1 MEISVN
7 FEGSINLELLDE
19 TLRQALPI
27 TGISTAPGRITV
39 HVEDSQFQ
47 PEMVAQAQTLI
58 AAHNPNALTERQQ
71 KQQAQKAQLEVF
83 RAQFLPDSGGG
94 VVSLAALA
102 EKLAWLETEIRD
114 LRGF

>member
-1 MEISVN
+1 MDIRIN
-7 FEGSINLELLDE
+7 FEGPINFELLDE

-27 TGISTAPGRITV
+27 TGISATPGRITV
-39 HVEDSQFQ
+39 HVDDSQFQ
-47 PEMVAQAQTLI
+47 PEMAAQAQTLI

-71 KQQAQKAQLEVF
+71 KQQVQQARLEAF
-83 RAQFLPDSGGG
+83 RAQFLTDSGGG
-94 VVSLAALA
+94 EVTLAGLA